1 MQSSWIS
8 QRLGWATVNALPE
21 DIQCLLESG
30 LAQTKSVREQ
40 ALIFIFYSFKSIALV
55 LYDSFMC
62 YLHTVGDF
70 LPVREDLCQ
79 VLCTQHVPQGGLC
92 QQTSGCIS
100 IGDVGYCQ
108 RCVLNTVVDYTIYT
122 HGHRVLCQHLS
133 GWMHKDYLI
142 KNIIWVIKTTTTTT
156 TTTRKRKHK
165 HTLLVKNYNIHFFFW
180 IFLFFTFSL

>member
-1 MQSSWIS
+1 MSARIRSSPNQIS
-8 QRLGWATVNALPE
+8 EGTSSHFYFWA
-21 DIQCLLESG
+21 I
-30 LAQTKSVREQ
+30 
-40 ALIFIFYSFKSIALV
+40 YSFKSITLV

-108 RCVLNTVVDYTIYT
+108 RCILNTVVDYTIYT
-122 HGHRVLCQHLS
+122 HSHRVLCQHLS

-142 KNIIWVIKTTTTTT
+142 KNIIWVIKTTTTT
-156 TTTRKRKHK
+156 RK
-165 HTLLVKNYNIHFFFW
+165 TNTNIHYQ
-180 IFLFFTFSL
+180 

>member
-1 MQSSWIS
+1 MSARIRSSPNQIS
-8 QRLGWATVNALPE
+8 EGTSSHFYFWA
-21 DIQCLLESG
+21 I
-30 LAQTKSVREQ
+30 
-40 ALIFIFYSFKSIALV
+40 YSFKSIALV

-142 KNIIWVIKTTTTTT
+142 KNIIWVIKTTTT
-156 TTTRKRKHK
+156 RKRKHK
-165 HTLLVKNYNIHFFFW
+165 HTLLVKNYNIHFFLDFS
-180 IFLFFTFSL
+180 IFYIFIVILWNIITI